1 MEEVLR
7 GEVVEVSNVEVVAEE
22 SQPLSKQLLR
32 NMNNK
37 WIREYN
43 AQPVVESSMKKQ
55 QIGIYHCVPT
65 KPNKWANRSVE
76 G

>member
-7 GEVVEVSNVEVVAEE
+7 REVVEDSNVEEVEE
-22 SQPLSKQLLR
+22 ELQQLSKQLLR

-37 WIREYN
+37 WIRESN
-43 AQPVVESSMKKQ
+43 AQLAAESSMKKQ

-65 KPNKWANRSVE
+65 NLNKWVSK
-76 G
+76 